1 MEEPMPDTAATPPW
15 HVDLTNS
22 IRTLGAAAD
31 EMRTA
36 HANARHTARAVDPA
50 RLTPVPGLVTTGSDE
65 FVRPHDEALWQLTDL
80 YAAVEQ
86 RTQELYENA
95 ALAYAQ
101 GAAQALTAVLRAQHP
116 HHVDLTRDAD
126 GRYALTGEL
135 PDLDGS
141 LTTAAGGPQLATLRA
156 RVLTAS
162 EPDTDDAELTTDL
175 ADAAHAYGKQAE
187 ATLTHLIH
195 FAADHGLINAS

>member
-1 MEEPMPDTAATPPW
+1 MPDTAATPPW

-22 IRTLGAAAD
+22 VRTLGASA
-31 EMRTA
+31 EELRTA

-50 RLTPVPGLVTTGSDE
+50 RLIPVPGLVATGGE

-80 YAAVEQ
+80 YTAVEQ

-95 ALAYAQ
+95 ALAYAH

-126 GRYALTGEL
+126 TRYALAGEL

-141 LTTAAGGPQLATLRA
+141 LTTAVGGPQLAALRA
-156 RVLTAS
+156 RVLTAT
-162 EPDTDDAELTTDL
+162 ELDADDAEFTTDL

-187 ATLTHLIH
+187 ATLAHLIH
-195 FAADHGLINAS
+195 FAAEHGVLNAS

>member
-1 MEEPMPDTAATPPW
+1 MPDTAATPPW
-15 HVDLTNS
+15 HLDLTNS
-22 IRTLGAAAD
+22 VRTLGAAAD
-31 EMRTA
+31 ELRTA

-50 RLTPVPGLVTTGSDE
+50 RLIPVHGLVSSGGE

-95 ALAYAQ
+95 ALAYAH

-116 HHVDLTRDAD
+116 HHVDLTRGAD
-126 GRYALTGEL
+126 DRYVLAGEL

-141 LTTAAGGPQLATLRA
+141 LTTAAGGPQLAALRA
-156 RVLTAS
+156 HVLAAPS
-162 EPDTDDAELTTDL
+162 DDL
-175 ADAAHAYGKQAE
+175 ADAARAYGKHAE
-187 ATLTHLIH
+187 AALAHLIH
-195 FAADHGLINAS
+195 FAADHGLLNAS